1 MLPNTHGE
9 ILKLEIKSSKAFENW
24 QTMINQHSKF
34 LMFFAKF
41 EMDEMNHFLLRQWC
55 WGFSRHRSWG
65 QINVFRTVNYRWW
78 CLEFSRQFDKNPS
91 GLGIPITSLRI
102 EWRVKTCRRSSV
114 VDNTYVRNVCI
125 IHKTFAFDFALC

>member
-41 EMDEMNHFLLRQWC
+41 KMDEMNHFLLRQ
-55 WGFSRHRSWG
+55 
-65 QINVFRTVNYRWW
+65 
-78 CLEFSRQFDKNPS
+78 
-91 GLGIPITSLRI
+91 
-102 EWRVKTCRRSSV
+102 
-114 VDNTYVRNVCI
+114 
-125 IHKTFAFDFALC
+125 